1 MCVYIYISIYIYGPV
16 SRVHG
21 PPHSP
26 TPWGSHPLLLRE
38 PWIYDNTCGQRG
50 GTLHLFAAVCKQVLS
65 HGVAQW
71 AIWINVNMS
80 STCDTMSMHC
90 VEGATVTCDPIIR
103 SLAPL
108 FWEANSGH
116 LRPYYPVTCDPTSL
130 FKLTPPALHH
140 TMVSLLLLYLN
151 FPPCVPPCN
160 GLHSASLFKFPP
172 RAFHHT
178 MVSLLL
184 LYLNFPPLRSAIQY
198 PAFHHKM
205 VCILLLYLDFPLP
218 AFHHTMVSVSLL
230 CFNFPPCVPPYN
242 GLHSTSLFKLPPL
255 RSTIQWSPLCFF
267 I

>member
-1 MCVYIYISIYIYGPV
+1 MVWGVTPT
-16 SRVHG
+16 
-21 PPHSP
+21 PHSP
-26 TPWGSHPLLLRE
+26 TSWGSNPLLLRE

-50 GTLHLFAAVCKQVLS
+50 GKLHLFAAVCKQVLS

-80 STCDTMSMHC
+80 CTCDTMSMHC
-90 VEGATVTCDPIIR
+90 VEGATVSCDPIIR

-130 FKLTPPALHH
+130 FKLAPPRAPPYNGFPSISLFKLPPPAFHH
-140 TMVSLLLLYLN
+140 AMVSILLYLN
-151 FPPCVPPCN
+151 
-160 GLHSASLFKFPP
+160 FPP

-184 LYLNFPPLRSAIQY
+184 LYLNFPPLRS
-198 PAFHHKM
+198 
-205 VCILLLYLDFPLP
+205 
-218 AFHHTMVSVSLL
+218 TM
-230 CFNFPPCVPPYN
+230 
-242 GLHSTSLFKLPPL
+242 
-255 RSTIQWSPLCFF
+255 QWSAFCFF